1 MPEEV
6 KRAYANRGT
15 DETYDRL
22 KRLAD
27 GMLAADASERWTLGL
42 VMVRL
47 TNASLIQPVNI

>member
-6 KRAYANRGT
+6 KKAYANRGT

-27 GMLAADASERWTLGL
+27 GMLAANASERWTLEQ
-42 VMVRL
+42 VMVRP
-47 TNASLIQPVNI
+47 TNASLI